1 MLKNIFLYILKSFVK
16 ADVCLYLRTCI
27 FGLYISIMILWK
39 NHVYSCHMGKT
50 FLSIYKGGRG
60 VGGRLRRRQ
69 ADGIGVPWA

>member
-1 MLKNIFLYILKSFVK
+1 MKNIFLYILKSIMK
-16 ADVCLYLRTCI
+16 ADVCLYLRPRI
-27 FGLYISIMILWK
+27 FGLYIFSMILWK
-39 NHVYSCHMGKT
+39 IHVYSCHMGKT